1 MHPCSRAFV
10 PSSASSK
17 AAGGRIT
24 LGWVGLGCSRDV
36 RAVLW
41 TPVHG
46 PLPRDDE
53 CRSVPTRWAPSVCC
67 STIYYRSLRPSFIT
81 EAGRGLAGNGAA
93 LLASSRPAARGDMSL
108 LQQKVH
114 PSEPP
119 GAYLLSLCELPAQQ
133 SQAGAGDSPSQ
144 GTELLL
150 LWVPCLFPL
159 YSPLFAPFPRLF
171 PAAEAHCTHAM
182 H

>member
-1 MHPCSRAFV
+1 MLCASLQQSLRSQLGLFQ
-10 PSSASSK
+10 SSWRQNYI
-17 AAGGRIT
+17 G
-24 LGWVGLGCSRDV
+24 LGWVGLQQGREGC
-36 RAVLW
+36 AVDTCPW
-41 TPVHG
+41 
-46 PLPRDDE
+46 DDE
-53 CRSVPTRWAPSVCC
+53 CCSVPTRWAPSVCC
-67 STIYYRSLRPSFIT
+67 STIHYRSLGPSFIT